1 KDLLNWIK
9 VGAVGRQDEQMRA
22 LGADG
27 VAGQLSLVTAEVV
40 ENDDLALCKSGRQL
54 LLDIKREK
62 LAIDGAIDDPG
73 RADPIVAER
82 RDERHGLPMTERRGC
97 GETLTAWPPAAQ
109 RCHVGLDPRL
119 VDEDQ
124 AGNINPALVGF
135 PACPL

>member
-1 KDLLNWIK
+1 
-9 VGAVGRQDEQMRA
+9 MRP

-27 VAGQLSLVTAEVV
+27 VAGRLALVTAEVV
-40 ENDDLALCKSGRQL
+40 ENDDLALCQSGRQL
-54 LLDIKREK
+54 LLDIKREE

-97 GETLTAWPPAAQ
+97 GETLPAWPPAAQ
-109 RCHVGLDPRL
+109 RCHVGLDPCL

-124 AGNINPALVGF
+124 AGSINPALVGF
-135 PACPL
+135 PACPLTSDVGAILFGRQDRFF